1 MGRQIAHA
9 ITIEQLFDMIGV
21 RFNPEKFNYGPVR
34 INWHFEDLEE
44 DHVLGIQRSTIY
56 HDPHITDDAGDAGIK
71 TTRKTIA
78 LILGGQKTLE
88 EAFEAKEIVIQGNI
102 ELVNSFFESQESFVT
117 APLIEPKETY

>member
-1 MGRQIAHA
+1 M
-9 ITIEQLFDMIGV
+9 
-21 RFNPEKFNYGPVR
+21 
-34 INWHFEDLEE
+34 
-44 DHVLGIQRSTIY
+44 LGIQRSTIY
-56 HDPHITDDAGDAGIK
+56 HDPHITDDAGDAGIT

-88 EAFEAKEIVIQGNI
+88 EAFEAKEIAIQGNI